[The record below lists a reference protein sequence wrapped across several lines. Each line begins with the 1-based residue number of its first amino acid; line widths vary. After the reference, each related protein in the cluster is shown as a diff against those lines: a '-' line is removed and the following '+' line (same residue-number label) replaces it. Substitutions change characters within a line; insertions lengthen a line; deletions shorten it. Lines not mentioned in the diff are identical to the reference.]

1 MRSSA
6 AGSSPRCRPTLPSGQ
21 AAAPLASDALPSLQT
36 PRGRR
41 PAPASARAAV
51 TAVCVQLACE
61 DDRRRCAP
69 GARAALQPWTFA
81 QQMSAAPLH
90 ARCVCTSEQPRK
102 QADLGCVSGS
112 HAGRAASA
120 SRSLGARGRRRS
132 CRGGLAGA
140 RGQRLDGQLQASA
153 QRLLGPPCPARKL
166 RTPAVEPWRSAQRGR
181 HRWRRPARAR
191 GWTVNE
197 IPSTPCISRVHWIG
211 VVRF

>member
-112 HAGRAASA
+112 HAGRAASP
-120 SRSLGARGRRRS
+120 SRSPGARGRS
-132 CRGGLAGA
+132 CRGG
-140 RGQRLDGQLQASA
+140 QLRRIRHQ
-153 QRLLGPPCPARKL
+153 LLGPPCPARKL
-166 RTPAVEPWRSAQRGR
+166 RTPAVEVSAA
-181 HRWRRPARAR
+181 WSPSMAPASPCSEVDVVSFAVR

-197 IPSTPCISRVHWIG
+197 IPSTPCPSPVRRIG
-211 VVRF
+211 DVRS

>member
-21 AAAPLASDALPSLQT
+21 AAAPLASNALPSLQT

-140 RGQRLDGQLQASA
+140 RGQRPDGQLQASA
-153 QRLLGPPCPARKL
+153 QRLLGPPCP
-166 RTPAVEPWRSAQRGR
+166 RTSVEVGAAWS
-181 HRWRRPARAR
+181 
-191 GWTVNE
+191 
-197 IPSTPCISRVHWIG
+197 PSMAAASPCSG
-211 VVRF
+211 VDGK

>member
-69 GARAALQPWTFA
+69 GARAALQPWTFT

-112 HAGRAASA
+112 HAGRAASP
-120 SRSLGARGRRRS
+120 SRSPGARGRS
-132 CRGGLAGA
+132 CRGG
-140 RGQRLDGQLQASA
+140 QLRRIRHQ
-153 QRLLGPPCPARKL
+153 LLGPPCPARKL
-166 RTPAVEPWRSAQRGR
+166 RTPAVEVSAA
-181 HRWRRPARAR
+181 WSPSMAPASPCSEVDVVSFAVR

-197 IPSTPCISRVHWIG
+197 IPSTPCPSPVRRIG
-211 VVRF
+211 DVRS